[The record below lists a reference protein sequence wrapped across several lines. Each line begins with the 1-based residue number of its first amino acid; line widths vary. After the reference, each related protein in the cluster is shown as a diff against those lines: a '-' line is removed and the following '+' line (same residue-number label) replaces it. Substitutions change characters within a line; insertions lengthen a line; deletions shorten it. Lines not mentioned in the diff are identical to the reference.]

1 MTRRAYIPPSATC
14 NWATPQNLFN
24 RLHREFGF
32 TVDVAASRSNARC
45 RRFFTARQN
54 GLAQDWSGE
63 TVWCNPPYGR
73 VIADW
78 MKKAYASSLQGAT
91 VVLLVPAR
99 TDTGWF
105 HDYALRGEVRFL
117 RGRLKFGGAKNSA
130 PFASLLVIFRPKAA
144 RVRRAA

>member
-14 NWATPQNLFN
+14 TWTTPQKLFN
-24 RLHREFGF
+24 RLNREFNF
-32 TVDVAASRSNARC
+32 TVDVAASRSNAKC
-45 RRFFTARQN
+45 GRFYTARQN
-54 GLAQDWSGE
+54 GLSKDWSGE
-63 TVWCNPPYGR
+63 TAWCNPPYGR

-78 MKKAYASSLQGAT
+78 MQKAYESSRRGAT

-99 TDTGWF
+99 TDTAWF

-130 PFASLLVIFRPKAA
+130 PFASILVIFRPKAV
-144 RVRRAA
+144 RVRRTA